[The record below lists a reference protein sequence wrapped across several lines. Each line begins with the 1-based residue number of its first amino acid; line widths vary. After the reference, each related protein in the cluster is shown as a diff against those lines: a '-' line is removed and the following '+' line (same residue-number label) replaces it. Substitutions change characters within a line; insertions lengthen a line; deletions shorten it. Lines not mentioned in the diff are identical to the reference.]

1 MASTIKGIT
10 IQIEG
15 KTSGL
20 TKSLQDVESQIK
32 KDDAALKNL
41 NKALELDPT
50 NVDLLA
56 AREAV
61 LADKTDAVSQKMEIL
76 RQVQSDALTELPED
90 AQLSASQMA
99 ELSTEIAMTEA
110 TLNELSGASSEASDD
125 MTDVGDSAEEAGG
138 NVEEAS
144 GSFGDFGEAAEVAGE
159 VAEAAMEAVVVAV
172 EAVVTAAVAAGAA
185 IGAAM
190 AQVGTA
196 LVDATMGASH
206 LADELLTMEKTTGLS
221 SQTLQELN
229 YASELLDVDTQ
240 TVTGSITKL
249 EKAMGSAADGTQS
262 AIDKFDDLGVAY
274 LDTEGNMRSAEDVFW
289 DSIEALGQITSESE
303 RDAAA
308 MELFGRSAKELNP
321 LILAGRDAFN
331 ELAAEAS
338 DVGYVMSEDTLEAFL
353 ALDDN
358 MRRLDNITEAVSN
371 SFGQVLLPILTSM
384 SGDAVSLLG
393 EFSASLAG
401 AGGDIDQIGTIIEEF
416 GPRAVELAE
425 AYIPQ
430 LLTIVE
436 SVFGAILPLVVSL
449 APQLIDLAGS
459 LLEQVALSIAENAD
473 SFLSA
478 FESLFNSV
486 VESAITLLPVLI
498 PLAIDLIMTLA
509 SALIEY
515 APLLIDGALQI
526 IETLAT
532 QLLSEENILSLVEAT
547 TQIITALLG
556 GLTQALPILIP
567 AALNAIL
574 TIVDSLLSSGSL
586 EQILGAAL
594 TLITTLSNSLIQYL
608 PVLIGRLPE
617 IILGIV
623 EFLTGDGLPAITEAG
638 FTLITGLIGALP
650 DITIA
655 ILGGLAELIAGMFEY
670 ITGDGAD
677 DILEAFQAAFDGIIA
692 GASTWGSDIIDNLI
706 SGITSM
712 FSSLTSTVSDA
723 AGIIADFLHF
733 SEPEKGPLSDFNESG
748 SDMMQNYID
757 SMMSQRAA
765 LEAAVA
771 ETAGIVAAPFDNDY
785 SIATNSNI
793 HQTVDYTGGLSRI
806 EQAITTQAASA
817 GMEGATIVVPVYLGT
832 ELLTTIVVNALDDY
846 NYTTGG
852 H

>member
-61 LADKTDAVSQKMEIL
+61 LADKTDAVSQKMDIL

-190 AQVGTA
+190 VQVGTA

-221 SQTLQELN
+221 TQTLQELN

-321 LILAGRDAFN
+321 LILAGKDAFS

-358 MRRLDNITEAVSN
+358 MRRLDNITDAVSN
-371 SFGQVLLPILTSM
+371 SFGQVLLPILTDM

-430 LLTIVE
+430 LLTVVE

-594 TLITTLSNSLIQYL
+594 TLITTLSSSLIQYL
-608 PVLIGRLPE
+608 PVLISRLPE

-655 ILGGLAELIAGMFEY
+655 ILGGLGELIAGMFEY

-712 FSSLTSTVSDA
+712 FSSLTSAVSDA

-748 SDMMQNYID
+748 SDMMQNYIE

-771 ETAGIVAAPFDNDY
+771 ETAGIVATPFDNDY

-806 EQAITTQAASA
+806 EQAITTQASAA

-832 ELLTTIVVNALDDY
+832 ELLDTIVINALDNY

>member
-274 LDTEGNMRSAEDVFW
+274 LDSEGNMRSAEDVFW
-289 DSIEALGQITSESE
+289 DSIEALGQIQSESE

-321 LILAGRDAFN
+321 LILAGKNAFT
-331 ELAAEAS
+331 ELAAEAAS
-338 DVGYVMSEDTLEAFL
+338 VGYVLDGETLDAFL

-358 MRRLDNITEAVSN
+358 MQRLNNITDAVSN
-371 SFGQVLLPILTSM
+371 SFGQILLPILTDM
-384 SGDAVSLLG
+384 SGDAVALMG
-393 EFSASLAG
+393 EFSSAMAG
-401 AGGDIDQIGTIIEEF
+401 AGGDIDQVGAIIEEF
-416 GPRAVELAE
+416 APRAVELAE

-430 LLTIVE
+430 LLSIVE
-436 SVFGAILPLVVSL
+436 QVFGAILPLAVSL

-771 ETAGIVAAPFDNDY
+771 ETAEIVAAPFDTDY
-785 SIATNSNI
+785 SIATTSNV

-806 EQAITTQAASA
+806 EQAITSQAASA
-817 GMEGATIVVPVYLGT
+817 SEGSQIVIPVYIGGEHVDTL
-832 ELLTTIVVNALDDY
+832 VVDAIDRY
-846 NYTTGG
+846 NYQTGG